1 MTEDEEVSYKHS
13 LNYMYLYLFIAA
25 FKLPLINIRAQLLN
39 ISCAGRFF
47 FFLLFNPGRR
57 EIENLIV
64 QCKDFNFGCYNELG
78 LLMIHLTCLSL

>member
-1 MTEDEEVSYKHS
+1 MDEEVSYKQS
-13 LNYMYLYLFIAA
+13 LNYMYLYLLIGT
-25 FKLPLINIRAQLLN
+25 FKLPLINIRVQLL
-39 ISCAGRFF
+39 ISCACRFF
-47 FFLLFNPGRR
+47 CYLIFNPGRR